1 MSNIYLLCIQKIKE
15 ERKKVYMGAFAIF
28 ASIVTFIFV
37 VYFAVMMAMDASG
50 GRKTTKHDVE
60 VISTGGVSKARDNMR
75 VSLAEDSK
83 PTVVSEGEDGS
94 FSIDEEG
101 EQPKESTDN
110 GYSGYKPQPAAPL
123 DATAGT
129 ADHPHNV
136 NTPEDVLN
144 ASDNDL
150 LASTEEAEQEST
162 PINVTIE
169 GAVTISNEL
178 EAALDDLDASYD
190 LDLGEDEL

>member
-60 VISTGGVSKARDNMR
+60 VISTGGVSIGDKRESID
-75 VSLAEDSK
+75 EDSK

-101 EQPKESTDN
+101 DLSKAQAVSSDN
-110 GYSGYKPQPAAPL
+110 GYDQKSAAPL

-169 GAVTISNEL
+169 GAVTVSNEL

-190 LDLGEDEL
+190 LDLEEAEL

>member
-50 GRKTTKHDVE
+50 GRKTTKYDVE
-60 VISTGGVSKARDNMR
+60 VISTGGVSIGDKRESID
-75 VSLAEDSK
+75 EDSK

-101 EQPKESTDN
+101 DLSKAQAVSSDN
-110 GYSGYKPQPAAPL
+110 GYDQKSEAPL
-123 DATAGT
+123 GDTTGSAVQ
-129 ADHPHNV
+129 PHDI
-136 NTPEDVLN
+136 NTPEDVLR
-144 ASDNDL
+144 ASDSDL

-169 GAVTISNEL
+169 GAVTVSNEL

>member
-1 MSNIYLLCIQKIKE
+1 
-15 ERKKVYMGAFAIF
+15 MGAFAIF

-50 GRKTTKHDVE
+50 GRKTTKHDEE
-60 VISTGGVSKARDNMR
+60 VISTGGVSIGDKRESID
-75 VSLAEDSK
+75 EDSK

-101 EQPKESTDN
+101 DLSKAQAVSSDN
-110 GYSGYKPQPAAPL
+110 GYDQKSEAPL
-123 DATAGT
+123 GDTTGSAVQ
-129 ADHPHNV
+129 PHDI
-136 NTPEDVLN
+136 NTPEDVLR
-144 ASDNDL
+144 ASDSDL

-169 GAVTISNEL
+169 GAVTVSNEL

>member
-60 VISTGGVSKARDNMR
+60 VISTGGVSIGDKWESTD
-75 VSLAEDSK
+75 EDSK

-94 FSIDEEG
+94 FTIEEEG
-101 EQPKESTDN
+101 DLSKAQAVSSDN
-110 GYSGYKPQPAAPL
+110 GYDQKAEAPL
-123 DATAGT
+123 GDTAGS
-129 ADHPHNV
+129 AVQSHDI
-136 NTPEDVLN
+136 NTPEDVLR
-144 ASDNDL
+144 ASDSDL

-169 GAVTISNEL
+169 GAVTVSNEL
-178 EAALDDLDASYD
+178 EAALDDLEASYD

>member
-1 MSNIYLLCIQKIKE
+1 
-15 ERKKVYMGAFAIF
+15 MGAFAIF

-60 VISTGGVSKARDNMR
+60 VISTGGVSIGDKREST
-75 VSLAEDSK
+75 VVDSK

-94 FSIDEEG
+94 FTIDEDDEH
-101 EQPKESTDN
+101 PKESTDN
-110 GYSGYKPQPAAPL
+110 GYSGYEPQPAAPL
-123 DATAGT
+123 GTTAGT

-136 NTPEDVLN
+136 NCPEDVLN

-150 LASTEEAEQEST
+150 LASTEEAEQEAT
-162 PINVTIE
+162 PINVEIE
-169 GAVTISNEL
+169 GSVTVSNEL
-178 EAALDDLDASYD
+178 EAALDELDASYD
-190 LDLGEDEL
+190 LDLEEDEL